1 MKKKNRDINIFSMSA
16 LDLFASAMGAFLLIA
31 VMALPYYL
39 KVDPE
44 LIEEI
49 GQLKT
54 EIIQNETTIATLQ
67 EELKKCREDGAEA
80 LKEAQDRIV
89 ALKNENKQLKE
100 KLAKAQQEA
109 KQAQEEAQKA
119 QAEANKAKQQ
129 IKKAEQKAEQA
140 QEEARKAQARADGL
154 QKELSQTFCVI
165 KMQWESLT
173 PLDVDLHIIDYAGN
187 EYYYKKQTYSGI
199 DASLT
204 VDAGVPNKVIKG
216 SEVWVSKELKE
227 GTYTI
232 FYKHYSG
239 DSNAKISGSVLTKSF
254 TKDLMNVTLSKGEK
268 RIIGK
273 IKVDSEGQARLE
285 RH

>member
-39 KVDPE
+39 KVDPD
-44 LIEEI
+44 LVEEI
-49 GQLKT
+49 SQLKT
-54 EIIQNETTIATLQ
+54 EIVQNETKIATLQ

-80 LKEAQDRIV
+80 LREAQAKIE
-89 ALKNENKQLKE
+89 ALEEENKQLKE
-100 KLAKAQQEA
+100 ELAKAQQEA
-109 KQAQEEAQKA
+109 KQAQEEAQRA
-119 QAEANKAKQQ
+119 QAEASEAKQQ
-129 IKKAEQKAEQA
+129 AQQAEQKAAQA
-140 QEEARKAQARADGL
+140 QEEAREAQARADGL
-154 QKELSQTFCVI
+154 QKKLSQTFCVV
-165 KMQWESLT
+165 KMQWESSA

-187 EYYYKKQTYSGI
+187 EYSYSKQTYSGI

-204 VDAGVPNKVIKG
+204 VDAGVPTKVKKG
-216 SEVWVSKELKE
+216 AEVWVSKELKE

-232 FYKHYSG
+232 FYKHFSG
-239 DSNAKISGSVLTKSF
+239 NSSAKVTGSVFTKSF
-254 TKDLMNVTLSKGEK
+254 TEDLTTVTLRKGEK

-285 RH
+285 QH